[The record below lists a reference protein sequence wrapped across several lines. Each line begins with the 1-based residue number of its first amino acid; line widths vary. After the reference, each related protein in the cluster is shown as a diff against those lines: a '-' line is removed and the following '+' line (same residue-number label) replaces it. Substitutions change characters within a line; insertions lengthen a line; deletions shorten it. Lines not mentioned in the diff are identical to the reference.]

1 MNQAAASTASTDAT
15 ESSVAAPAP
24 STDAASVTDATASVS
39 IPVMDEAVA
48 PMLPDGRFT
57 GVGVKGL
64 HFPRRWTTPGVHP
77 YDQIDWEI
85 RTAGIGNEKGVSVF
99 EQKDVEV
106 PAFWSQLA
114 TNVVVSKYFRG
125 HLGTPERETSVRQLI
140 DRVVNTITGWAEG
153 QHYFAT
159 DEDLNAFQA
168 ELTHLLVHQKMSF
181 NSPVWFNVGVE
192 EHPQCS
198 ACFIN
203 SVQDTMSSIM
213 DLAKT
218 EAMLFKFGSGA
229 GSNLS
234 TIRSSKEKM
243 SGGGTA
249 SGPVSFMRGYDAFA
263 GVVKSGG
270 KTRRAAK
277 MVILDIG
284 HPDIEEFINSKI
296 KEEKKAWALIE
307 AGYDPSFTG
316 EAYGSVAFQNAN
328 HSVRVTDDYMRAVT
342 ADGTWTTHAV
352 RGGADMDTYKARTL
366 FREMAEAAWLCG
378 DPGIQYDTT
387 INDWNPVANSDRQY
401 ATNPC
406 SEFSFLND
414 TSCNLA
420 SLNLMKFVGADGE
433 FDVEGFRYASRLT
446 ITAQEILVDNAHY
459 PTPKITDNSHLY
471 RPLGLGYANLG
482 ALLMSR
488 GLAYDSPEGQAYAA
502 AITSIMTAEA
512 YRQSAIIAR
521 DHGGPFAEYAKNRE
535 PFLRVIEKHRDAS
548 HGIPQKLG
556 LPNDLHRAARDIWDE
571 TLELGKANGYRS
583 AQVSLLAPTGT
594 IAFMM
599 DCDTTGIEPDI
610 ALVKYKK
617 LVGEGF
623 LKIVNQ
629 TVPGALR
636 KLAYTPEQVDAIIAY
651 VNERETI
658 EGAPELKPEHL
669 SVFDCAFKP
678 MNGTRSIHYLGHLR
692 MMSAVQPFLS
702 GAISKTVNMPEN
714 ATPAEIEQVYL
725 EGWRLGLKAI
735 AIYRDNSKRS
745 QPLNT
750 GKKKEGAEAGAAAAG
765 AGATP
770 TAVIEPKAYR
780 HRLPA
785 ERQAIT
791 HKFDIAGH
799 EGYITVG
806 LYDDGQPGEIFL
818 KMAKEG
824 STISGLMD
832 TFATTVSVA
841 LQYGVPLHD
850 LVHKFAHVRFEPSGF
865 TSNPEIPIAK
875 SIIDYIF
882 RWLGS
887 RFLPADDRATLG
899 LVDRSVTAE
908 SSVRPLTLGL
918 GGSGAAGSGGAGT
931 SGSASSGAAGQ
942 ASPSSGGA
950 GSSDAPR
957 GAASSPA
964 TAVAAPGTGS
974 PSTTPASNGNGK
986 SAGTRNTLSSLG
998 IGRGQVTFSA
1008 QADAPSC
1015 AECGSIMVRNGSC
1028 YKCLNCGSTSGCS

>member
-1 MNQAAASTASTDAT
+1 MTQAAESKTDAT
-15 ESSVAAPAP
+15 
-24 STDAASVTDATASVS
+24 ASVTDATAQVA

-284 HPDIEEFINSKI
+284 HPDIEEFINCKI

-571 TLELGKANGYRS
+571 TLELGKANGFRN
-583 AQVSLLAPTGT
+583 AQTTLLAPTG
-594 IAFMM
+594 
-599 DCDTTGIEPDI
+599 C
-610 ALVKYKK
+610 
-617 LVGEGF
+617 LVG
-623 LKIVNQ
+623 
-629 TVPGALR
+629 
-636 KLAYTPEQVDAIIAY
+636 
-651 VNERETI
+651 
-658 EGAPELKPEHL
+658 
-669 SVFDCAFKP
+669 
-678 MNGTRSIHYLGHLR
+678 
-692 MMSAVQPFLS
+692 
-702 GAISKTVNMPEN
+702 
-714 ATPAEIEQVYL
+714 
-725 EGWRLGLKAI
+725 
-735 AIYRDNSKRS
+735 NS
-745 QPLNT
+745 
-750 GKKKEGAEAGAAAAG
+750 
-765 AGATP
+765 
-770 TAVIEPKAYR
+770 
-780 HRLPA
+780 
-785 ERQAIT
+785 
-791 HKFDIAGH
+791 
-799 EGYITVG
+799 
-806 LYDDGQPGEIFL
+806 
-818 KMAKEG
+818 
-824 STISGLMD
+824 
-832 TFATTVSVA
+832 
-841 LQYGVPLHD
+841 
-850 LVHKFAHVRFEPSGF
+850 LVL
-865 TSNPEIPIAK
+865 T
-875 SIIDYIF
+875 
-882 RWLGS
+882 
-887 RFLPADDRATLG
+887 DRG
-899 LVDRSVTAE
+899 LVRL
-908 SSVRPLTLGL
+908 RGL
-918 GGSGAAGSGGAGT
+918 GN
-931 SGSASSGAAGQ
+931 
-942 ASPSSGGA
+942 P
-950 GSSDAPR
+950 
-957 GAASSPA
+957 
-964 TAVAAPGTGS
+964 
-974 PSTTPASNGNGK
+974 
-986 SAGTRNTLSSLG
+986 
-998 IGRGQVTFSA
+998 
-1008 QADAPSC
+1008 
-1015 AECGSIMVRNGSC
+1015 
-1028 YKCLNCGSTSGCS
+1028 